1 MLLIVLLTKL
11 SMTLNHF
18 YFSVTY
24 AELKGCA
31 NQMIENLFGAMNM
44 PGSTENEYLMK
55 GKSPIWF
62 RLNILN
68 TEFEEFS
75 CFSPL
80 FLEELFFR
88 FYGMILRTRFWY
100 RSKLGNFLWYQEHKH
115 LVASFLVA
123 EYYLAR
129 CLFLYKTIKLCD
141 VKINTCC

>member
-62 RLNILN
+62 RLN
-68 TEFEEFS
+68 FEIRN
-75 CFSPL
+75 L
-80 FLEELFFR
+80 
-88 FYGMILRTRFWY
+88 
-100 RSKLGNFLWYQEHKH
+100 KNFL
-115 LVASFLVA
+115 VFFVSTFM
-123 EYYLAR
+123 
-129 CLFLYKTIKLCD
+129 T
-141 VKINTCC
+141 